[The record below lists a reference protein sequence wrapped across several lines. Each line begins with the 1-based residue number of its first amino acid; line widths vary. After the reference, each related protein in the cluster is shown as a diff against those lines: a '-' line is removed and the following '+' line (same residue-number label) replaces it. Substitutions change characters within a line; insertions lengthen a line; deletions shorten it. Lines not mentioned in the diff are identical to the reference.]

1 MVEGVVKRSCCTRAS
16 PKAVVSAVDIYLPTR
31 KSDGSSEYNRVS
43 SCCAPPLCR
52 SFLLRKNAEP
62 HFSLPASIPQD
73 VLLIRKEEDSA
84 DYLNIKRDAQMSTG
98 KLSKGC
104 ENFAHL
110 LMAYD
115 GYGLR

>member
-16 PKAVVSAVDIYLPTR
+16 PKAVVSVVDIYLPTR

-52 SFLLRKNAEP
+52 SFLFRENAEP

-73 VLLIRKEEDSA
+73 VPLIQKEEDSVGHC
-84 DYLNIKRDAQMSTG
+84 NIKPEAQTPTTR
-98 KLSKGC
+98 LSVGS
-104 ENFAHL
+104 ESFARS
-110 LMAYD
+110 MCVV
-115 GYGLR
+115 